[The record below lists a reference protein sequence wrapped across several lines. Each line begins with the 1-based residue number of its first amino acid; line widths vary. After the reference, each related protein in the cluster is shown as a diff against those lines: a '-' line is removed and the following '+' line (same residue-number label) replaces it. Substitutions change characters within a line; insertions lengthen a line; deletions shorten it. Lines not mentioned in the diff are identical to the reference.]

1 MGSKKEFL
9 AFKRQS
15 SKKAED
21 QFIKVESYLLS
32 KDSNFFAWKD
42 EKNGYW
48 CLIDHKSGLVV
59 KRNLKTLKDASDT
72 IRTILSKEKLSS
84 ETNLNVKAM
93 KYYREEY
100 GVKIIDSEINSQYS
114 KYMNNVLNSTNQNQ
128 NK

>member
-21 QFIKVESYLLS
+21 QFIKVEGYLLS

-59 KRNLKTLKDASDT
+59 KRNLKTLKDASDVDQKQLEKELKQT
-72 IRTILSKEKLSS
+72 IERYGEKGKKRYKEICREYKKECSKLQK
-84 ETNLNVKAM
+84 
-93 KYYREEY
+93 
-100 GVKIIDSEINSQYS
+100 
-114 KYMNNVLNSTNQNQ
+114 
-128 NK
+128 